1 MKIISLNG
9 RPECGK
15 TNTLKMVCER
25 LSKEYMVV
33 DKTECGPDIRI
44 TFRVNDIV
52 VSVCTGGDSV
62 EIIQENIAYFTEHE
76 CDLAISANRS
86 KAGPKW
92 ELEGF
97 AESCGFELREIMMPY
112 AEFLGRTTGMI
123 KVEELVADYIY
134 KQIVK
139 YVGKE

>member
-15 TNTLKMVCER
+15 TNTLKMVCTR
-25 LSKEYMVV
+25 LSDVSEVV
-33 DKTECGPDIRI
+33 DKTECGPDRRM
-44 TFRVNDIV
+44 TFRVNNVI

-62 EIIQENIAYFTEHE
+62 EIIQENIAYFTEHD
-76 CDLAISANRS
+76 CDLGISANRS

-97 AESCGFELREIMMPY
+97 AESNGFELREIMMPY

-123 KVEELVADYIY
+123 KVEELVAEYIY
-134 KQIVK
+134 KKIIK

>member
-9 RPECGK
+9 RAECGK
-15 TNTLKMVCER
+15 TNTLKMVCNR
-25 LSKEYMVV
+25 LSDVYEVV
-33 DKTECGPDIRI
+33 DRTECGPDQRM
-44 TFRVNDIV
+44 TFRINNVR
-52 VSVCTGGDSV
+52 VSVCSGGDSLV
-62 EIIQENIAYFTEHE
+62 IIQENIAYFTKHG

-92 ELEGF
+92 ELKGF
-97 AESCGFELREIMMPY
+97 AKSNGFELMEIMMPY

-123 KVEELVADYIY
+123 KVEELVAEYIY

-139 YVGKE
+139 YVGNE